1 MRIAHHVGIM
11 WWARE
16 VKLVLGIDFDGAC
29 VQHSVNK
36 LVKKIKM
43 QIYVVHK
50 IIKKL
55 LFFKLKKHVFVFLYK
70 KKIHLFVQ

>member
-1 MRIAHHVGIM
+1 
-11 WWARE
+11 
-16 VKLVLGIDFDGAC
+16 VLGIDFDGAC

-70 KKIHLFVQ
+70 KKKKNTFFFTLSLAKEKIM